1 MGRTL
6 QIKPIIEDYHKGIMK
21 LHGEIILAD
30 TFDDALLM
38 YSDMYQETL

>member
-1 MGRTL
+1 MAT
-6 QIKPIIEDYHKGIMK
+6 IFKDINDNSMIIDDGLY
-21 LHGEIILAD
+21 D